1 MQKVFNILKIF
12 AVLACLTAAYFAYTF
27 WSIWQKN
34 DQAEI
39 SSLNL
44 SANEVAMGNTFEISA
59 SFKVPW
65 HREMNIENF
74 VSLPEGLRLIPDSL
88 KVERQKLK
96 VSGYRIWNAQLT
108 AIALN
113 DGNYSEKPVEFRM
126 QSDRFKKQTSLKYP
140 LPKFL
145 VSAPT
150 LERNHLKEGNGKL
163 DDSILSQPIA
173 ASTATP
179 TQISSNNYLL
189 YLILSIVILLG
200 IYFFI
205 KPSHILPPWEE
216 AYERLSKLTSQ
227 PPENFE
233 KFFLSLTD
241 ILKTYSERRFSFNAT
256 ACSSQEFVSKLDKQ
270 RELAKEQLKE
280 LEALLQKADS
290 VKFGGNRA
298 NSSVIEDSISRV
310 RHFINSTKP
319 ADEVKK

>member
-1 MQKVFNILKIF
+1 MQKVLNILKIF

-74 VSLPEGLRLIPDSL
+74 ASLPEGLRLMPDSL
-88 KVERQKLK
+88 KIERQSLK
-96 VSGYRIWNAQLT
+96 VSGYRIWDAQLT

-113 DGNYSEKPVEFRM
+113 DGIYSEKPVEFRM
-126 QSDRFKKQTSLKYP
+126 QLDRFKKQNSLKRP
-140 LPKFL
+140 LPKL
-145 VSAPT
+145 VVNAPVV
-150 LERNHLKEGNGKL
+150 ESKQLKQGNGKL
-163 DDSILSQPIA
+163 DDSILSKPIA
-173 ASTATP
+173 
-179 TQISSNNYLL
+179 ISNNSTVHKESDSYLL
-189 YLILSIVILLG
+189 HLCVIVFILLSIYI
-200 IYFFI
+200 FT
-205 KPSHILPPWEE
+205 KPSKILPPWEE
-216 AYERLSKLTSQ
+216 AYERLSKLSSQ
-227 PPENFE
+227 SPDNFE

-256 ACSSQEFVSKLDKQ
+256 ACSSQEFVSKLDKK
-270 RELAKEQLKE
+270 RELAKEQLNE
-280 LEALLQKADS
+280 LEAMLKKADS
-290 VKFGGNRA
+290 VKFGGNQA
-298 NSSVIEDSISRV
+298 NTSVIEESIARV